1 MRGGVASPGAIG
13 VAGLVPGLEGID
25 VSLRGEG
32 NVRAARIIGP
42 SSEVVFGVLGGRRSG
57 CRRAERDRSDCGG
70 VGGLTFGVGGVYE
83 GESCVCG
90 DG

>member
-1 MRGGVASPGAIG
+1 MWSMRGGVASPGAIG

-25 VSLRGEG
+25 VSLMGEG

-42 SSEVVFGVLGGRRSG
+42 SLSEEICGVLGGRRSG

-70 VGGLTFGVGGVYE
+70 VGALTFGVGGV
-83 GESCVCG
+83 
-90 DG
+90 